1 MLALA
6 RLRQRIPIMK
16 TKSAFG
22 VMLVCMVSA
31 VAIGQQVSV
40 NYNKSQSLSQ
50 YRTYTWASDNANQ
63 I

>member
-1 MLALA
+1 
-6 RLRQRIPIMK
+6 MK